1 MSEPISVTAK
11 AYTLNALADRPFVA
25 IKSPDGET
33 LVELFVPG
41 SVHSTTGLDDTTHLG
56 PWERSDS
63 DGATVL
69 SLTASSA
76 IWKRKTYRIYCLP
89 ERLRFETIIEGE
101 GELTDVHYFGG
112 YYSGQIR
119 WGSGFFWSGQ
129 RLRRGFNPEPTT
141 DEDPYFSPMAG
152 SLIDAT
158 GVPVA
163 GKAGWFFTPPPYLFA
178 FKGEGGWLGFGVEA
192 APGQN
197 RYSDYRYH
205 GQRGACYLTL
215 AFDGKT
221 QVSGEYT
228 LPAIGIDFAPDPYKV
243 LEHHI
248 AALQSGG
255 LMPTK
260 PAGQRPAWW
269 LEPIYC
275 GWGSQ
280 CYLATQMGGRA
291 PDYARQVHYDSF
303 LEALES
309 HDLSPGVVVLD
320 DKWQTS
326 YGTNEVDF
334 EKWPDLKGFVARQHA
349 AGRRVLL
356 WLKAWDP
363 EGLPPDECVR
373 NAAGTPVA
381 FDPTHPAFEQRLRQ
395 SVRQLLSPNGYDA
408 DGFKLDFTARMP
420 SGPNLTVDGDL
431 WGLELMK
438 CYLQILYSEAKQI
451 KPDALLM
458 THTPHPYLADVL
470 DMIRL
475 NDINIASDISQAMRH
490 RARVAQLACPDAII
504 DTDNWPMPNRAAWRS
519 YTELQPELGVPSL
532 YFASHLDATGEALEP
547 EDYRQIAEV
556 WARHR
561 AKGGA

>member
-1 MSEPISVTAK
+1 MSEPIQITAK
-11 AYTLNALADRPFVA
+11 AYTLHTLSDRPFVA
-25 IKSPDGET
+25 IKSPNGEP

-41 SVHSTTGLDDTTHLG
+41 SIHSTEGQDDTPHLG
-56 PWERSDS
+56 PWERNET

-76 IWKRKTYRIYCLP
+76 IWQRKTYRIHCLP

-101 GELTDVHYFGG
+101 GSLTDVHYFGG

-129 RLRRGFNPEPTT
+129 RLKRGFNPEPTT
-141 DEDPYFSPMAG
+141 DEDPFFSPMAG

-178 FKGEGGWLGFGVEA
+178 FEGASGWLGFGVEA
-192 APGQN
+192 ALGHN
-197 RYSDYRYH
+197 RYTDYRYH

-221 QVSGEYT
+221 RVSGEYT
-228 LPAIGIDFAPDPYKV
+228 LPVIGIDFAPDPYKV
-243 LEHHI
+243 LEHHV
-248 AALQSGG
+248 AALRGGG
-255 LMPTK
+255 LAPTK
-260 PAGQRPAWW
+260 PAGQRPDWW

-280 CYLATQMGGRA
+280 CYLASQMGGRA
-291 PDYARQVHYDSF
+291 PDYARQGYYESF
-303 LEALES
+303 LEMLGS
-309 HDLSPGVVVLD
+309 HDLSPGMVVLD
-320 DKWQTS
+320 DKWQAH
-326 YGTNEVDF
+326 YGINEVDCD
-334 EKWPDLKGFVARQHA
+334 KWPDLKGFIARQHA

-363 EGLPPDECVR
+363 EGLPLQECVR

-381 FDPTHPAFEQRLRQ
+381 FDPTNPAFEARLRQ
-395 SVRQLLSPNGYDA
+395 GVRQMLSPEGYDA
-408 DGFKLDFTARMP
+408 DGFKLDFSARMP
-420 SGPNLTVDGDL
+420 SGPNLTLEGDL

-438 CYLQILYSEAKQI
+438 CYLQILYSEAKRV

-475 NDINIASDISQAMRH
+475 NDINTESDIHQAMIH

-504 DTDNWPMPNRAAWRS
+504 DTDNWPIPNREAWRS
-519 YTELQPELGVPSL
+519 YTALQPELGVPSL
-532 YFASHLDATGEALEP
+532 YFATHIDATGEALEP

-561 AKGGA
+561 AKGRA